1 MSVHLLTSWKFLPE
15 LQTSIH
21 ILLAQCHSSLALS
34 TGPKMR
40 ERPFCVLVSKSGM
53 RYLMNTKT
61 CQRNPSKE
69 ETKRALLNIL
79 ETEDSYMEPDE
90 ITMLKFKHS
99 KIEPNWISST
109 ICFVH
114 LKTMTFSPLQLNIC
128 QLPFFF
134 FLVYLFVFL
143 CSISSFPFQVISSVI
158 KIS

>member
-1 MSVHLLTSWKFLPE
+1 MTVHLLTSWKFLPE

-40 ERPFCVLVSKSGM
+40 ERPFCMLVSKSGM

-79 ETEDSYMEPDE
+79 ETEDSNMEPDE

-114 LKTMTFSPLQLNIC
+114 LKTMTFSLLQLNIC
-128 QLPFFF
+128 QFPFFS
-134 FLVYLFVFL
+134 FL
-143 CSISSFPFQVISSVI
+143 CIFLSFYVQFLHFRFRLFPV
-158 KIS
+158 